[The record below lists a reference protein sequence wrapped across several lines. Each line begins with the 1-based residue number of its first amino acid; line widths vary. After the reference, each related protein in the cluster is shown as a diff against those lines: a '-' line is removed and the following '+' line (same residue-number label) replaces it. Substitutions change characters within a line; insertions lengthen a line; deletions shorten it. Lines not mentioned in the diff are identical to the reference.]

1 MIKIKTM
8 IKINMYKISLLL
20 YCITLLLFPL
30 AAGNSYSGN
39 EPAKELNDTI
49 RLDEVIVTGTMP
61 KVNLRNLPM
70 SISVISEKQIEERVQ
85 PSLLPLLTEE
95 VPGLFITQRGVMG
108 YGVANGSAG
117 GMSIRGI
124 GGAPT
129 AGVLILIDGHPQ
141 YMGLMGHPLADSY
154 QSMMTERVEVVR
166 GPASVLYGS
175 NAMGGVIN
183 IITRQ
188 QQRDGSHAM
197 GQVMYGSYN
206 TLSAEASAGWKKDKL
221 HLNGNIGYNRSD
233 GHRENMEFE
242 QWNGYAKVGYDISPN
257 WKSFADLNI
266 SNTESSNPG
275 PVTALMID
283 NDADITRGMASLAVE
298 NEYANTSGAVKLF
311 YNFGTHKINDGI
323 SIFSSALPPEY
334 RFHSSDRMAGISV
347 YQSYSLFRGNKT
359 TAGFDYQHFGGEA
372 FNKFPDEANNQQLA
386 DTSLYNIAGYLNL
399 QQTMLDNKLT
409 LNAGIRYDYHENNGP
424 EWIPQLG
431 ASFTPSA
438 TTVLKAIVSK
448 GFRNPT
454 IREMY
459 MFPSQNPDLKPER
472 LMNYEISL
480 LQMLMENR
488 LSLGINLFYIKG
500 DNMIQQ
506 PEPNRGKWA
515 NIGEVENKGFEVS
528 TTFQATRELRF
539 SANYSYLDMT
549 HRILAAPEHKLYVSG
564 NYTKGRWAISSGIQ
578 YIGDIYTSL
587 TEPGQESFLL
597 WNARV
602 NYQALDWLG
611 IFAKGE
617 NLLAQE
623 YEINAGYPMPGATI
637 FGGIRVKI

>member
-1 MIKIKTM
+1 
-8 IKINMYKISLLL
+8 MYKITLLL
-20 YCITLLLFPL
+20 YCMLLSASPL
-30 AAGNSYSGN
+30 VAGNIHPGN
-39 EPAKELNDTI
+39 EPDEELNDTV
-49 RLDEVIVTGTMP
+49 RLDEIIVTGTMP

-70 SISVISEKQIEERVQ
+70 SISVISGNQIEERIQ
-85 PSLLPLLTEE
+85 PNILPLLTEE

-108 YGVANGSAG
+108 YGVANGAAG
-117 GMSIRGI
+117 GMSMRGI

-129 AGVLILIDGHPQ
+129 TGVLVLIDGHPQ

-183 IITRQ
+183 IITKK
-188 QQRDGSHAM
+188 QQRDGSHGMA
-197 GQVMYGSYN
+197 QVMYGSYN
-206 TLSAEASAGWKKDKL
+206 TLNAEAYTGWKKERL
-221 HLNGNIGYNRSD
+221 HLVGNIGYSRSD
-233 GHRENMEFE
+233 GHRENTDFE
-242 QWNGYAKVGYDISPN
+242 QWSGYAKVGYDISRH

-275 PVTALMID
+275 TIASPIID
-283 NDADITRGMASLAVE
+283 NDADITRGMTSLAVE

-311 YNFGTHKINDGI
+311 YNFGTHRINDG
-323 SIFSSALPPEY
+323 Y
-334 RFHSSDRMAGISV
+334 REGGQPVPQRFNSSDRMAGVSV
-347 YQSYSLFRGNKT
+347 YQSYSFFAGNKT

-372 FNKFPDEANNQQLA
+372 KNKFPDESDNVQLA
-386 DTSLYNIAGYLNL
+386 DTSLYNMAGYLNL
-399 QQTMLDNKLT
+399 QQTILNNKLT
-409 LNAGIRYDYHENNGP
+409 LNAGIRLDHHQINGS

-459 MFPSQNPDLKPER
+459 MFPPQNPDLKPER

-480 LQMLMENR
+480 LQMLMDNR
-488 LSLGINLFYIKG
+488 LSLGVNLFYIKG

-506 PEPNRGKWA
+506 PQPNIGQWV
-515 NIGEVENKGFEVS
+515 NIGEVENKGFELS
-528 TTFQATRELRF
+528 ASYQAMPNLRF

-549 HRILAAPEHKLYVSG
+549 YKILTAPEHKLYVSG
-564 NYTKGRWAISSGIQ
+564 SYTKGPWGISTGVQ
-578 YIGDIYTSL
+578 YIGNIYTSPSD
-587 TEPGQESFLL
+587 TRQETFVL
-597 WNARV
+597 WNVRA
-602 NYQALDWLG
+602 NYQLLDWLNLF
-611 IFAKGE
+611 IKGE
-617 NLLAQE
+617 NLLGRK

>member
-1 MIKIKTM
+1 M
-8 IKINMYKISLLL
+8 IKINMYKIFLLL

-70 SISVISEKQIEERVQ
+70 SISVISGKQIEERVQ

-206 TLSAEASAGWKKDKL
+206 TLNAEASAGWKKDKL

-323 SIFSSALPPEY
+323 SILSSALPPEY

-399 QQTMLDNKLT
+399 QQTILDNKLT

-459 MFPSQNPDLKPER
+459 MFPPQNPDLKPER

-578 YIGDIYTSL
+578 YIGNIYTSL

-617 NLLAQE
+617 NLLGQE

>member
-1 MIKIKTM
+1 
-8 IKINMYKISLLL
+8 MYKISLSL
-20 YCITLLLFPL
+20 YYITLLIFPL
-30 AAGNSYSGN
+30 TAGNSYSGN
-39 EPAKELNDTI
+39 EPARELNDTI

-70 SISVISEKQIEERVQ
+70 SISVISGKQIEERIQ

-183 IITRQ
+183 IITKQ
-188 QQRDGSHAM
+188 QQRNGSHAM

-298 NEYANTSGAVKLF
+298 NEYVNTSGAVKLF

-323 SIFSSALPPEY
+323 SIVSSALPPEY

-347 YQSYSLFRGNKT
+347 YQSHSLFRGNKT

-399 QQTMLDNKLT
+399 QQTMWENKLT
-409 LNAGIRYDYHENNGP
+409 LNAGIRYDYHQINGP

-438 TTVLKAIVSK
+438 STVLKAIMSK

-459 MFPSQNPDLKPER
+459 MFPPQNPDLKPER
-472 LMNYEISL
+472 VMNYEISL
-480 LQMLMENR
+480 LQMFMKNR
-488 LSLGINLFYIKG
+488 LSLSINLFYIKG

-539 SANYSYLDMT
+539 SANYSYLNMT
-549 HRILAAPEHKLYVSG
+549 HRILGAPKQKLYVSG
-564 NYTKGRWAISSGIQ
+564 NYAKSRWAISSGIQ
-578 YIGDIYTSL
+578 YIGNLHTSL
-587 TEPGQESFLL
+587 TEPGQESFVL
-597 WNARV
+597 WNARI

-617 NLLAQE
+617 NLLDQE
-623 YEINAGYPMPGATI
+623 YEINAGFPMPGATI
-637 FGGIRVKI
+637 FGGIRINLM